1 MSYCVNCGVELGQ
14 SAEKCPLCGTQAW
27 HPEHWT
33 PDAPY
38 FPTKPAVVEPV
49 SKRALALVLTS
60 MLVSVSLCCG
70 MLNLVLTADNPWALY
85 VVGATAMLWVWFVL
99 PLLARH
105 LPIFVRLTAD
115 VLAIGLYVFLIALG
129 LDGLSWFRS
138 LALPILAVACVDVF
152 VLSFLLRG
160 GRRSILSRTMLSIG
174 AAALLALGVEAC
186 IDRFLDG
193 AWRPGW
199 SIIVLAVCIG
209 LVIPLCVFRCVPTLR
224 EELRRRFS
232 L

>member
-1 MSYCVNCGVELGQ
+1 MSYCVNCGVELGE
-14 SAEKCPLCGTQAW
+14 SAGKCPLCGTPAW
-27 HPEHWT
+27 HPESWE

-49 SKRALALVLTS
+49 SKRALALVISS
-60 MLVSVSLCCG
+60 MLASVALCCG
-70 MLNLVLTADNPWALY
+70 ALNLILTAGNPWSLY
-85 VVGATAMLWVWFVL
+85 VVGAAAMLWVWFVL
-99 PLLARH
+99 PLLARR
-105 LPIFVRLTAD
+105 LPIFVKLTAD

-129 LDGLSWFRS
+129 VGGLSWFRA

-152 VLSFLLRG
+152 LLSFLLRG
-160 GRRSILSRTMLSIG
+160 GRRSILSTAMLSIG
-174 AAALLALGVEAC
+174 AVGLFALGVEAC
-186 IDRFLDG
+186 VDRYLYG

-199 SIIVLAVCIG
+199 SIVVLGVCVG
-209 LVIPLCVFRCVPTLR
+209 LVIPLCVFRCVPALR

>member
-1 MSYCVNCGVELGQ
+1 MSYCVNCGVELGE
-14 SAEKCPLCGTQAW
+14 SAKKCPLCGTPAW
-27 HPEHWT
+27 HPEAWE

-49 SKRALALVLTS
+49 SKRALALVLSS

-70 MLNLVLTADNPWALY
+70 VLNLILTAGNPWSLY
-85 VVGATAMLWVWFVL
+85 VVGAAAMLWVWFVL
-99 PLLARH
+99 PLLARR
-105 LPIFVRLTAD
+105 LPVFVKLTAD

-129 LDGLSWFRS
+129 VGGLSWFRA

-152 VLSFLLRG
+152 LLSFLLRG
-160 GRRSILSRTMLSIG
+160 GRRSILSTAMLSIG
-174 AAALLALGVEAC
+174 AAALFALGVEAC
-186 IDRFLDG
+186 IDRYLRG

-199 SIIVLAVCIG
+199 SIVVLAVCVG
-209 LVIPLCVFRCVPTLR
+209 LVIPLGVFRCVPTLR